1 LACEGVVS
9 PLVVVVLEPWL
20 QGLGARV
27 VGGEDLPVGPFG
39 LEGSVESF
47 DFAVVPGAV
56 GSNGDVFGS
65 ELCDDG
71 GNGMVQFHVIIATLR
86 RVCLMVSSLRLLV

>member
-1 LACEGVVS
+1 LASEGVVA

-20 QGLGARV
+20 QGLGACV

-39 LEGSVESF
+39 LEGLVESF
-47 DFAVVPGAV
+47 DFAVLPGAV
-56 GSNGDVFGS
+56 GSDGDVFGS

-71 GNGMVQFHVIIATLR
+71 GNGMALGVAVVVVGHD
-86 RVCLMVSSLRLLV
+86 LVDIGDAV